1 MSRVS
6 AVVAA
11 SGAALSFVAAANA
24 QQLRTWAGPVSGNWA
39 NNANWTPATG
49 FPNNSGPNTFDAR
62 IDALG
67 PAYTVT
73 LDQPITIQSL
83 DLLSPNAVLD
93 LTNFPLVCNANAT
106 IQDGQIFGLG
116 GTGSVQVQGTT
127 TMTNGFLNH
136 VPLYQSMG
144 NMVFNGLVGDI
155 ICDTGVDHS
164 GASVQWIGGGTI
176 LMRRGSTFRN
186 RAGSTFTTTVNS
198 SLFWSNVGAQP
209 TFINEGVFRKSAGG
223 GLTFIDQVQF
233 DNQGTLQVDSGT
245 LRANTVSQVA
255 GSTLTGGRWVATSGS
270 TLDLVGASITTNAA
284 EVVLRDPGSTF
295 SAIDPISTNAPTGRF
310 TVENGRNFT
319 TAGNFTNNGT
329 ITTGTGTRFEVAP
342 GSTLTNYAAG
352 TGTLTGGTLALA
364 GTFKFDGADVRI
376 NNSDIRL
383 DGPGSDIVDDTDA
396 SGLRNFATNDAGGT
410 FSLLNGRNFTAIV
423 PTFTNSGTLSPGAGT
438 TFTANNDYTQGSAT
452 ATGGGTVKVI
462 GTATLAGAGTAPVL
476 DGGVTLES
484 AGQLVVSGA
493 PGLVLDNAA
502 TLRHT
507 GTTAQWDGAGSIS
520 MGDSTALRVA
530 AGASFDITGNGTIAW
545 TNAGTRPTLDNAG
558 TLTKTLGAGAA
569 SIAGVTLDNTGE
581 VRVAAGTLQS
591 DQVQQVSGSTL
602 TGGAWTVTGGAALD
616 LVGATIT
623 TNQGDI
629 TLEDPGSAFA
639 AINGLTTNDSGASL
653 TIAAGRDFTTATN
666 FTNDGTVAVKPGT
679 MFRVAPGSTLTNF
692 NAGTGTLTGG
702 MIDLVGVTG
711 QPAVFKFDGADV
723 QKLDAGISLDGSDAA
738 VQDDT
743 GADAL
748 IALDTI
754 RPAGEFT
761 VKGGRNFTTAADF
774 VVEQNITQ
782 KGLLAIG
789 DSTLFRVAPGSFLT
803 NFNAGTGEITDG
815 RFEILGTLQ
824 FDNASIRI
832 IGTTLTLDGPGSQ
845 ILDGAGMDAF
855 TALERITPAGVLTI
869 RGGRDLSTAQSLA
882 LQGRLIV
889 GPGAGANTSVVSI
902 GGSVTHDPGASL
914 LLNSGGVLD
923 VAGSCTQAA
932 GGAISLAGGELIVGG
947 TLTLN
952 GTLGGDGTINGSVV
966 SNGHIGPGSSPGSL
980 VIQGSLLL
988 RSAAVLDMEI
998 FGDTPGTLFDQL
1010 SILGPLTLDGGNAGT
1025 MNVILGTGFV
1035 PHYGQAFEVLRFASI
1050 NGQFAAFAGLDI
1062 GNGLRFEPIL
1072 TSTSLTLVV
1081 VPAPGSSLALVGLAL
1096 AARRRR
1102 R

>member
-73 LDQPITIQSL
+73 LDQPITIQTL
-83 DLLSPNAVLD
+83 DLLSANATLD

-106 IQDGQIFGLG
+106 ISSATMFGAG
-116 GTGSVQVQGTT
+116 GTGSFQAAGTITLTNSMLVGVSDFRSQGV
-127 TMTNGFLNH
+127 L
-136 VPLYQSMG
+136 
-144 NMVFNGLVGDI
+144 VFNGTMGDI

-164 GASVQWIGGGTI
+164 GSSVLWNGTGSI
-176 LMRRGSTFRN
+176 LMEQGATFRH
-186 RAGSTFTTTVNS
+186 RAGSTLTASTNS
-198 SLFWSNVGAQP
+198 TLFFNAVGAQP

-233 DNQGTLQVDSGT
+233 DNPGTLQVDSGT

-270 TLDLVGASITTNAA
+270 NLDLVGASITTNAA

-295 SAIDPISTNAPTGRF
+295 AAINPMSTNAPTGRF

-319 TAGNFTNNGT
+319 TAGAFTNNGT

-342 GSTLTNYAAG
+342 GSAFTNYAA
-352 TGTLTGGTLALA
+352 GTLTGGTLALA

-376 NNSDIRL
+376 NKADIRL

-396 SGLRNFATNDAGGT
+396 SGLLNFTTNDAGGT
-410 FSLLNGRNFTAIV
+410 FSLLNGRNFSAIV

-438 TFTANNDYTQGSAT
+438 TFTANNDYAQGSAT
-452 ATGGGTVKVI
+452 ATGGGTIKVM

-507 GTTAQWDGAGSIS
+507 GTSAQWDGAGSIS
-520 MGDSTALRVA
+520 MGDSTALRIA
-530 AGASFDITGNGTIAW
+530 AGATFDITGNGTIAW
-545 TNAGTRPTLDNAG
+545 TSAGTRPTLDNAG

-623 TNQGDI
+623 TNQADI

-702 MIDLVGVTG
+702 MIDLVGATG

-723 QKLDAGISLDGSDAA
+723 QKLDAGISLDGPNAA

-803 NFNAGTGEITDG
+803 NFNAGTGEISDG

-824 FDNASIRI
+824 FDNASIKV

-923 VAGSCTQAA
+923 VAGSYTQAA

-952 GTLGGDGTINGSVV
+952 GSLGGDGTINGSVV

-988 RSAAVLDMEI
+988 RSAAVLDIEI

-1081 VPAPGSSLALVGLAL
+1081 VPSPGSSLALVGLAL